1 LRSAATLQTQAR
13 SSRRKARPQSGFA
26 VLIASEGVLFDP
38 EPAEMSRFLPAF
50 AASFGGSIDGEVL
63 AEVWRFVRLTS
74 RSRGRDRY
82 RCLDEALRL
91 LERRAESAPQRGRL
105 SSTAYALEAWLA
117 CELEPS
123 PQSLAAA
130 TKGGRRPV
138 LARVLS
144 WSEAVD
150 AALLE
155 APAATAYASACAA
168 LPLFAQSAELRLVP
182 APSPASRAPL
192 RRLGVRFSCH
202 GYPVREGPRVLV
214 VGDTMA
220 ALEAARR
227 SRLSFFPIVPGRE
240 EESWARLAE
249 TGFPRFLR
257 GERAPSRGLLA
268 SFLSA
273 FSSNPPWI

>member
-1 LRSAATLQTQAR
+1 
-13 SSRRKARPQSGFA
+13 
-26 VLIASEGVLFDP
+26 
-38 EPAEMSRFLPAF
+38 MSRFLPAF
-50 AASFGGSIDGEVL
+50 AASFGGAIDGEVL
-63 AEVWRFVRLTS
+63 AEVWRFVRLSS

-117 CELEPS
+117 CELDPS
-123 PQSLAAA
+123 PKSLAAA
-130 TKGGRRPV
+130 TTDGQRPA
-138 LARVLS
+138 LARVLA
-144 WSEAVD
+144 WSQAVD

-155 APAATAYASACAA
+155 APTAQAYASAGAA
-168 LPLFAQSAELRLVP
+168 LPFFAQDAELRLVP
-182 APSPASRAPL
+182 APSPANRGSL
-192 RRLGVRFSCH
+192 KRLGVRFSCH
-202 GYPVREGPRVLV
+202 GYPISQGPRVLV

-220 ALEAARR
+220 ALESARR

-249 TGFPRFLR
+249 SGFPRFLR

-273 FSSNPPWI
+273 FSSNPPWMH